1 MAFSSQRFAALWRK
15 AWREAR
21 AAFWGCFV
29 LTCLNAWLAVDRM
42 RDAVATGRVTNPS
55 TFDLYDGTI
64 RVWAIA
70 FAVLGAGSLLWERR
84 LGGQAFTRVLPVRE
98 LHVNLMRALVG
109 TCIVATL
116 SSVPSQLVN
125 LIHRAIFPEFPVPE
139 SLPFLML
146 GVALGIA
153 GYGSAMFAGSFVSNF
168 WTGIAVGWMLPTV
181 LSGLLSLTPATRPV
195 SPIRLLRAYGSN
207 PPSDVQWPVLAT
219 YAGTGILAMIAAS
232 YVAERRLAR
241 RFRP

>member
-1 MAFSSQRFAALWRK
+1 MTFFSPRFAALWRK

-21 AAFWGCFV
+21 AAFWGCFF
-29 LTCLNAWLAVDRM
+29 LICLNAWLAVDRM
-42 RDAVATGRVTNPS
+42 RDAVANGRIVNPS
-55 TFDLYDGTI
+55 TFELYDGTI

-70 FAVLGAGSLLWERR
+70 FAILGAGSLLWERR

-109 TCIVATL
+109 IFIVLTL
-116 SSVPSQLVN
+116 SSVPSQLMN
-125 LIHRAIFPEFPVPE
+125 ALHAAIFPEFPIPK
-139 SLPFLML
+139 SMAFLVL
-146 GVALGIA
+146 GLALGIA

-181 LSGLLSLTPATRPV
+181 LSGLLSLIPATKPV
-195 SPIRLLRAYGSN
+195 SPIRLLRTYGGN
-207 PPSDVQWPVLAT
+207 PPAPIDWLILSA
-219 YAGTGILAMIAAS
+219 YAGTGILAMVAAS
-232 YVAERRLAR
+232 YVADWRLGR